1 MLFFLFF
8 LMLNVMIW
16 TNIKFTKLF
25 FSGSQEAM
33 GYRAVPFIIRD
44 MLVIIDISSSV
55 WLKHISV

>member
-1 MLFFLFF
+1 
-8 LMLNVMIW
+8 MLNVMIW

-44 MLVIIDISSSV
+44 MLVIIDISSSI